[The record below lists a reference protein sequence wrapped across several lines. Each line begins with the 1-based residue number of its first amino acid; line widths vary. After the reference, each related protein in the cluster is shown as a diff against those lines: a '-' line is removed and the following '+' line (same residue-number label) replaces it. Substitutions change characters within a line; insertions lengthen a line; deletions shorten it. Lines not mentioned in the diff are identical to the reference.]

1 MQVYKE
7 QKQKKVIKTNN
18 MRWFNIKR
26 NELIGIELINPIKDK
41 YIIRLSPNNKNIIK
55 DEYDTSDTRYVSI
68 IVNNRPTIA
77 DIKKELLS
85 LQKEY
90 DNSSEVN
97 SFYIDGK
104 RIWFDKATRVGIVN
118 AINLQK
124 EFGNNTYIIWFDNIS
139 AELDINRALNILA
152 MIENYASIC
161 YNVTQK
167 HINEIKKL
175 SSIEECLNYDITADY
190 PTILN
195 ITLND

>member
-1 MQVYKE
+1 ME
-7 QKQKKVIKTNN
+7 WTHIKKS
-18 MRWFNIKR
+18 
-26 NELIGIELINPIKDK
+26 ELNSIECINPYKGR
-41 YIIRLSPNNKNIIK
+41 YIIRLSPNSKNIPK
-55 DEYDTSDTRYVSI
+55 DEENIYDTRITSI
-68 IVNNRPTIA
+68 IVNNKPNLY

-90 DNSSEVN
+90 DNSIEVN
-97 SFYIDGK
+97 SFYIDRK
-104 RIWFDKATRVGIVN
+104 RIWFDKATRVGIAN

-124 EFGNNTYIIWFDNIS
+124 ELGNNTYTIWFDNIS
-139 AELDINRALNILA
+139 IELDINRALNTLA

-175 SSIEECLNYDITADY
+175 SSIEECLNYDITANY

>member
-1 MQVYKE
+1 
-7 QKQKKVIKTNN
+7 
-18 MRWFNIKR
+18 MRWFNIKK
-26 NELIGIELINPIKDK
+26 NELIGLELINPIKDK

-55 DEYDTSDTRYVSI
+55 DKYDTSDTRYVSI
-68 IVNNRPTIA
+68 IVNNKPNIT

-97 SFYIDGK
+97 SFYIDEK

-124 EFGNNTYIIWFDNIS
+124 ELGKNTYTIWFDNIS
-139 AELDINRALNILA
+139 IELDINRALNILA
-152 MIENYASIC
+152 MIENYANLC

-175 SSIEECLNYDITADY
+175 SSIEECLNYDITANY

>member
-1 MQVYKE
+1 MEWTYI
-7 QKQKKVIKTNN
+7 KKL
-18 MRWFNIKR
+18 
-26 NELIGIELINPIKDK
+26 ELNSIECINPYKGR
-41 YIIRLSPNNKNIIK
+41 YIIRLSPNSKNIPK
-55 DEYDTSDTRYVSI
+55 DEENIYDTRITSI
-68 IVNNRPTIA
+68 IVNNKPNLY

-90 DNSSEVN
+90 DNSIEVN
-97 SFYIDGK
+97 SFYIDRK
-104 RIWFDKATRVGIVN
+104 RIWFNKATRVGIVN

-124 EFGNNTYIIWFDNIS
+124 ELGNTTYTIWFDNSSIK
-139 AELDINRALNILA
+139 LDINHALNILA
-152 MIENYASIC
+152 MIENYASNC

-175 SSIEECLNYDITADY
+175 SSIEECLNYDITANY

>member
-1 MQVYKE
+1 MEWTYI
-7 QKQKKVIKTNN
+7 KKS
-18 MRWFNIKR
+18 
-26 NELIGIELINPIKDK
+26 ELNPIECINPYKGR
-41 YIIRLSPNNKNIIK
+41 YIVRLSPNSKNIPKNEENI
-55 DEYDTSDTRYVSI
+55 YDTRIMSI
-68 IVNNRPTIA
+68 TVNNKPNLY

-90 DNSSEVN
+90 DNSIEVN
-97 SFYIDGK
+97 SFYIDKK
-104 RIWFDKATRVGIVN
+104 RIWFDKATRVGLVN
-118 AINLQK
+118 TINLRK
-124 EFGNNTYIIWFDNIS
+124 EFGNNTYTIWFDNVSI
-139 AELDINRALNILA
+139 ELDINRALKILA

>member
-1 MQVYKE
+1 MEWTYI
-7 QKQKKVIKTNN
+7 KKS
-18 MRWFNIKR
+18 
-26 NELIGIELINPIKDK
+26 ELNSIECINPYKGR
-41 YIIRLSPNNKNIIK
+41 YIIRLSPNSKNIPK
-55 DEYDTSDTRYVSI
+55 DEENIYDIRITSI
-68 IVNNRPTIA
+68 IVNNKPNLY

-97 SFYIDGK
+97 SFYINGK

-124 EFGNNTYIIWFDNIS
+124 ELGNNTYTIWFDNIS
-139 AELDINRALNILA
+139 IELDINRALNILA
-152 MIENYASIC
+152 MIENYASNC

-175 SSIEECLNYDITADY
+175 SSIEECLNYDITANY

>member
-1 MQVYKE
+1 
-7 QKQKKVIKTNN
+7 

-55 DEYDTSDTRYVSI
+55 NEYDTSDTRYVSI

-97 SFYIDGK
+97 SFYIDEK

-124 EFGNNTYIIWFDNIS
+124 ELGNNTYTIWFDNVSI
-139 AELDINRALNILA
+139 ELDINRALNILA
-152 MIENYASIC
+152 MIENYASTC
-161 YNVTQK
+161 YNITQI
-167 HINEIKKL
+167 HISEIKKL
-175 SSIEECLNYDITADY
+175 SSIEECLNYDITANY

>member
-1 MQVYKE
+1 
-7 QKQKKVIKTNN
+7 
-18 MRWFNIKR
+18 MRWINIKK
-26 NELIGIELINPIKDK
+26 EHLIGLECTNPYNSKHIL
-41 YIIRLSPNNKNIIK
+41 RLSPNSKNIINIENR
-55 DEYDTSDTRYVSI
+55 DIDTRILSI
-68 IVNNRPTIA
+68 KVNNKPTLFE
-77 DIKKELLS
+77 IKNILLS

-97 SFYIDGK
+97 SFYINGK

-124 EFGNNTYIIWFDNIS
+124 ELGNNTYTIWFNNIS
-139 AELDINRALNILA
+139 IKLDINRALNILA

-175 SSIEECLNYDITADY
+175 SSIEECLNYDITANY
-190 PTILN
+190 PTTLN